1 MLGTPELDKFISE
14 QRWAVVTTLRRSG
27 QPSSSV
33 VAYARDGDELVISTP
48 GKTLKGRTLE
58 RDPRVTVCVFDD
70 AQHPS
75 FVTLEGTCEIQRGE
89 ALKEDTEKVFAN
101 IAPTG
106 FRPPADVDAWLRDQ
120 ERVILRVRPQRVS
133 GVLVPKRS

>member
-33 VAYARDGDELVISTP
+33 VAYAREGDELVISTP
-48 GKTLKGRTLE
+48 GKTFKVRTLE
-58 RDPRVTVCVFDD
+58 RDPRVTVCVFDE

-75 FVTLEGTCEIQRGE
+75 FVTLEGTVEIQRE
-89 ALKEDTEKVFAN
+89 DLKDSTQKVFAN
-101 IAPTG
+101 LAPTG
-106 FRPPADVDAWLRDQ
+106 FRPPADLDTWLRDQ

-133 GVLVPKRS
+133 GVLVPKRG

>member
-33 VAYARDGDELVISTP
+33 VAYAREGDELVISTP
-48 GKTLKGRTLE
+48 GKTLKVRTLE
-58 RDPRVTVCVFDD
+58 RDPRVTVCVFDE

-75 FVTLEGTCEIQRGE
+75 FVTLEGTVEIQR
-89 ALKEDTEKVFAN
+89 ADLKDATQKVFAN
-101 IAPTG
+101 LAPTG
-106 FRPPADVDAWLRDQ
+106 FRPPDNVDAWLRD
-120 ERVILRVRPQRVS
+120 
-133 GVLVPKRS
+133 

>member
-14 QRWAVVTTLRRSG
+14 QRWAVVTTLRGSG

-33 VAYARDGDELVISTP
+33 VAYAREADELVISTP
-48 GKTLKGRTLE
+48 GKTFKVRTLE
-58 RDPRVTVCVFDD
+58 QDPRVSVCVFDE

-75 FVTLEGTCEIQRGE
+75 FVTLEGTVEIQRE
-89 ALKEDTEKVFAN
+89 DLKDATQKVFAN
-101 IAPTG
+101 LASTG
-106 FRPPADVDAWLRDQ
+106 FRPPADLDTWLRDQ

-133 GVLVPKRS
+133 GVLVPKRR